1 MATGRKNKSSRSP
14 GAYLVTLITT
24 ETTTSLPQL
33 YGAGLSAFKI
43 DSHSLPTENAILVP
57 QQKVFFDEPMIM
69 GNISGANQPLRA
81 NYRNFNLSH

>member
-33 YGAGLSAFKI
+33 YGAGLSAFNI
-43 DSHSLPTENAILVP
+43 DSRSLPTENAILS
-57 QQKVFFDEPMIM
+57 KKFFFDEPMIM
-69 GNISGANQPLRA
+69 GNISGANQPFRA